1 MDAML
6 EAIAISSP
14 SGHISKRALR
24 EAQERIR
31 QSLFGDGL
39 AWPRYPEP
47 PKSVTLRRQATEL
60 RGLAERGMKTR
71 AYLKRAIA
79 LEAEANALDAI
90 A

>member
-14 SGHISKRALR
+14 SGHIPKRALR

-39 AWPRYPEP
+39 AWPKCPEP
-47 PKSVTLRRQATEL
+47 PKAVTLRRQAATL
-60 RGLAERGMKTR
+60 RGLAERGMKPR

-90 A
+90 I